1 MKMTSSK
8 PYLIRALYEWIVDN
22 ELTPYLVVNAK
33 DDDVSVPQQYVNK
46 DGQIV
51 LNIAPRAVVS
61 LQMEGECVAFNA
73 RFGGVPTDIYV
84 PCYAVLGIYARENG
98 QGMMFEPEAPTPPP
112 EPTKPKVTKAA
123 SDKPSAKNLVG
134 GDRSKPSLRVVK

>member
-1 MKMTSSK
+1 MAMTSSR

-22 ELTPYLVVNAK
+22 DFTPHIFVDAQGFGVE
-33 DDDVSVPQQYVNK
+33 VPQQYVNK

-61 LQMEGECVAFNA
+61 LELGNKAVSFNA
-73 RFGGVPTDIYV
+73 RFGGIPTDVYV

-98 QGMMFEPEAPTPPP
+98 QGMMFDNDQTDPDPDDNKPTISSN
-112 EPTKPKVTKAA
+112 KAG
-123 SDKPSAKNLVG
+123 K
-134 GDRSKPSLRVVK
+134 RPSLKVVK